1 MKHSGTARDES
12 GLRLRQLASAA
23 ALSAILLGSA
33 PLAAAAA
40 PHASI
45 THVPR
50 PRRVTADAQEPQKP
64 NTHAKAKSQAKKSP
78 GTASVPRHTAHRR
91 HHTPQ
96 PQSLPVEMKRAEAE
110 HSPLHPQTAAQ
121 GPASRS
127 NEELQRAIDADAAQ
141 TAAAQT
147 AGQTAAAQPTI
158 AELSHPSHEE
168 LAEAAAQ
175 PVVLP
180 GLYRNGRLIVP
191 APLKG
196 SHDILVHQN
205 LMADSEGLERIVDD
219 GDLARLRAS
228 HDLVNFPESASL
240 RLNPELPTDRR
251 CARAWTVRFATDIA
265 KQYYARFHQPLQV
278 NSAARTIAYQLHLQ
292 RTNGNAVGV
301 GGDIA
306 SPHLTGQAIDFG
318 KSGMSIAQIAWMRAY
333 LKPLMDAG
341 KLDVEEE
348 FQQACFHIS
357 VYRSYLPAVKRLAKT
372 DVAQLR

>member
-1 MKHSGTARDES
+1 
-12 GLRLRQLASAA
+12 
-23 ALSAILLGSA
+23 
-33 PLAAAAA
+33 
-40 PHASI
+40 
-45 THVPR
+45 
-50 PRRVTADAQEPQKP
+50 
-64 NTHAKAKSQAKKSP
+64 
-78 GTASVPRHTAHRR
+78 
-91 HHTPQ
+91 
-96 PQSLPVEMKRAEAE
+96 MKRAAVE
-110 HSPLHPQTAAQ
+110 HTPVHPLTAAQ
-121 GPASRS
+121 G

-141 TAAAQT
+141 TAAQT
-147 AGQTAAAQPTI
+147 EAQTAAAQPDL
-158 AELSHPSHEE
+158 AALAHPSHEE

-196 SHDILVHQN
+196 SHEVLVHQN
-205 LMADSEGLERIVDD
+205 LMADNEGLERIVDD

-240 RLNPELPTDRR
+240 RVNPELAADRR
-251 CARAWTVRFATDIA
+251 CARVWTVRFATDIA

-318 KSGMSIAQIAWMRAY
+318 KSGMSITEIAWMRAY
-333 LKPLMDAG
+333 LKPLMAAG

-357 VYRSYLPAVKRLAKT
+357 VYRSYLPAVRKLPKA
-372 DVAQLR
+372 DVAKLEVKE

>member
-1 MKHSGTARDES
+1 M
-12 GLRLRQLASAA
+12 LC
-23 ALSAILLGSA
+23 SA
-33 PLAAAAA
+33 PLAVAAA

-45 THVPR
+45 TRVPR

-64 NTHAKAKSQAKKSP
+64 SAHARAKSPAKRSPAAKSSEATSA
-78 GTASVPRHTAHRR
+78 GTKHTTHRR

-96 PQSLPVEMKRAEAE
+96 VQSVPVEMKRADVE
-110 HSPLHPQTAAQ
+110 HAPLHPQTAAQ

-127 NEELQRAIDADAAQ
+127 NDELQRAIDADAAQ
-141 TAAAQT
+141 TAAEQNLT
-147 AGQTAAAQPTI
+147 AQPSI
-158 AELSHPSHEE
+158 AELSHPTHEE
-168 LAEAAAQ
+168 LAEDAAQ

-205 LMADSEGLERIVDD
+205 LMADNEGLERIVDE

-240 RLNPELPTDRR
+240 HVNPELAADRR
-251 CARAWTVRFATDIA
+251 CARVWTVRFATDIA

-333 LKPLMDAG
+333 LKPLMEGG

-357 VYRSYLPAVKRLAKT
+357 VYRSYLPAVRKLPASS
-372 DVAQLR
+372 VAQLRAHRAEAVEQNP